1 MYILKAHEIMTHGP
15 KMHPRAIPLAAS
27 ALLTTI
33 LSAQAGAAAGA
44 DAVPDGLR
52 PPAGEVLALAAHGKG
67 VQIYECKAAK
77 EGTAQFSWT
86 LKAPEAELK
95 DFSGNPLGKHYAGP
109 TWEAIDGSKVVGE
122 VVAKRDA
129 PDASAIPWLLLRAK
143 STSGSGIFAVIKSIQ
158 RVQTVGGAPPAN
170 GCDSSQ
176 SGKESR
182 VAYSA
187 VYRFY
192 KAPPER
198 AASP

>member
-1 MYILKAHEIMTHGP
+1 MYVLKTHAFMTHGP
-15 KMHPRAIPLAAS
+15 QMHRRTIPLAAS
-27 ALLTTI
+27 ALLTTM
-33 LSAQAGAAAGA
+33 LPAQAGAAAGG
-44 DAVPDGLR
+44 DVVPDGLR
-52 PPAGEVLALAAHGKG
+52 PPAGEVLALAAHGSG

-77 EGTAQFSWT
+77 EGTEQFSWT

-95 DFSGNPLGKHYAGP
+95 DVSGKPLGKHYAGP
-109 TWEAIDGSKVVGE
+109 TWEAADGSKVVGE

-143 STSGSGIFAVIKSIQ
+143 STSGNGIFAVIKSIQ
-158 RVQTVGGAPPAN
+158 RVQTIGGAPPAH

-182 VAYSA
+182 VPYSA

-192 KAPPER
+192 KTPP
-198 AASP
+198 